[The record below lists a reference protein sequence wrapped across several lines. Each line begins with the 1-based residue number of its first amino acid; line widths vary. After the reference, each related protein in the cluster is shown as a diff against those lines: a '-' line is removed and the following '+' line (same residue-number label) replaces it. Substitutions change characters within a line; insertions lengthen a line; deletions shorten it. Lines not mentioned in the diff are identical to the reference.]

1 MKILVAIKRVPDYQA
16 KVKIAP
22 GGKAIVTDAIKWI
35 VNPFDEI
42 AVEEAVRLREAGVAT
57 QVTALSIGPDE
68 TQQQLRYCLAMGADD
83 AVLVRDSGDIDSFG
97 AAQVIAAFFKK
108 GDYTLLLM
116 GKQAIDSD
124 RNQAAQMVAEILE
137 LPQACFASKVV
148 IEGALARVDREVD
161 GGIEQVTIPLPGV
174 ISTDLRLNEPRYA
187 ALPNIMKAKKKPLV
201 TMEFADLGVVVQPR
215 MVIVKLDPPTGR
227 KAGRKVGSVEELLT
241 ALRDEAR
248 VL

>member
-1 MKILVAIKRVPDYQA
+1 
-16 KVKIAP
+16 
-22 GGKAIVTDAIKWI
+22 
-35 VNPFDEI
+35 
-42 AVEEAVRLREAGVAT
+42 
-57 QVTALSIGPDE
+57 
-68 TQQQLRYCLAMGADD
+68 MGADD
-83 AVLVRDSGDIDSFG
+83 AVLVRNSGDVDSFG
-97 AAQVIAAFFKK
+97 AARVISACFKK

-124 RNQAAQMVAEILE
+124 RNQTAQMVCEILE

-148 IEGALARVDREVD
+148 IEGNVARVDREVD

-187 ALPNIMKAKKKPLV
+187 ALPNIMKAKKKPLDII
-201 TMEFADLGVVVQPR
+201 ELADLGVTLESQVV
-215 MVIVKLDPPTGR
+215 VVKMDPPAGR

-241 ALRDEAR
+241 VLRDEAR